1 MEPKDLILIG
11 QITGPQG
18 LHGEVKIYSYAQE
31 PERFSLLKDL
41 YVANKAA
48 ASLGTGKGGARQLS
62 EREESPLPE
71 DVTAHAVKS
80 ARIKGAMPIVQ
91 LADVTDRTAAE
102 ALRLRYVYM
111 DAAELPPL
119 PEGEYYVRDLL
130 GADVVTEEG
139 EWIGTLADIRTDT
152 PQRLYEVKRED
163 GRLCLIP
170 GVDDFIR
177 SRSVDPKK
185 IVVRIPE
192 GLLEL

>member
-1 MEPKDLILIG
+1 MEPTDLILIG

-31 PERFSLLKDL
+31 PERFQAIKNL

-48 ASLGTGKGGARQLS
+48 SSLGTGKGGVKQLS
-62 EREESPLPE
+62 PREESPLAE
-71 DVTAHAVKS
+71 DVTVHAVKR
-80 ARIKGAMPIVQ
+80 AWIKGAVPVVQ
-91 LADVTDRTAAE
+91 LADVTDRTQAE

-130 GADVVTEEG
+130 GAEVVTEDG
-139 EWIGTLADIRTDT
+139 TVIGTLADIRTDT
-152 PQRLYEVKRED
+152 PQRLYEVARGD
-163 GRLCLIP
+163 GKDCLIP
-170 GVDDFIR
+170 GVPAFIL
-177 SRSVDPKK
+177 SRSADPKR
-185 IVVRIPE
+185 IVVRLPE

>member
-31 PERFSLLKDL
+31 PERFCHLNDL
-41 YVANKAA
+41 YVAKKAA
-48 ASLGTGKGGARQLS
+48 SSLGTGKGGVKRLS
-62 EREESPLPE
+62 PREESPFPE
-71 DVTAHAVKS
+71 DVTQHAVKS
-80 ARIKGAMPIVQ
+80 ARVKGAMPIVQ
-91 LADVTDRTAAE
+91 LADITDRTAAE

-139 EWIGTLADIRTDT
+139 ETIGMLADIRTDT
-152 PQRLYEVKRED
+152 PQRLYEVQRED
-163 GRLCLIP
+163 GTRFLIP
-170 GVDDFIR
+170 GVPAFIL
-177 SRSVDPKK
+177 SRSIDPKR